1 MITEDDAVHRLLA
14 FRALAGVGEIF
25 PGQEL
30 PTRPAGVLAE
40 LVASVG
46 ERARGVE
53 PLDAGRV
60 SSEVL
65 RGGAARKEHRGV
77 LLVLVGAVG
86 LRLELAHLGP
96 SDDARPDAE
105 PRHRVEDYRERGLRL
120 LVADG
125 SGEERH
131 GAHERLPVAGP
142 IVHADQGQPVAA
154 EVGAPEFADARLTG
168 LPGKVDDVDEEE
180 RAARN
185 RDDVDRHDGA
195 DVEGFPQGLER
206 DAHAIGVEDA
216 LWANRAVERLG
227 SGELAGEALRLV
239 GRNEGD
245 RLESERLAGEAGIG
259 RSHRYLTDAGRFAV
273 EERLG
278 AGPAHVDPGA
288 RSRGRRGSLRRDRRG
303 SLRRGGRGS
312 LLRNGAR
319 ASAGANEQR
328 EGDAHA
334 TLGPFQ
340 NCIDFTSRNSSSPN
354 LPSSRPRPDCL
365 KPPNGARGLKRPP
378 LMSTC
383 PVRSRRATR
392 SARAAS
398 EDPPRPVP
406 GGPRPPPARGGAEAQ
421 PPPASPYMES
431 CAIRTASSSSSYGR
445 TESTG

>member
-1 MITEDDAVHRLLA
+1 MMTQDDAAHRLFAL
-14 FRALAGVGEIF
+14 RALDGVGEI
-25 PGQEL
+25 L
-30 PTRPAGVLAE
+30 PWQKLPIRPDRVLAE

-60 SSEVL
+60 SSEIL

-105 PRHRVEDYRERGLRL
+105 PRHRAEDYRERGLRL

-131 GAHERLPVAGP
+131 GAHERLAVAGP
-142 IVHADQGQPVAA
+142 IVRADQGQPVAA
-154 EVGAPEFADARLTG
+154 EVGELEFADARVSG

-180 RAARN
+180 RAAGN

-206 DAHAIGVEDA
+206 DAHAVGVEDA
-216 LWANRAVERLG
+216 PRADRAVERLG
-227 SGELAGEALRLV
+227 SGELAGEALRILV
-239 GRNEGD
+239 RNEGD

-273 EERLG
+273 EQRLG

-288 RSRGRRGSLRRDRRG
+288 RSRG
-303 SLRRGGRGS
+303 GRGS

-319 ASAGANEQR
+319 PSAGANEER

-334 TLGPFQ
+334 TLGPF
-340 NCIDFTSRNSSSPN
+340 
-354 LPSSRPRPDCL
+354 
-365 KPPNGARGLKRPP
+365 
-378 LMSTC
+378 
-383 PVRSRRATR
+383 
-392 SARAAS
+392 
-398 EDPPRPVP
+398 
-406 GGPRPPPARGGAEAQ
+406 
-421 PPPASPYMES
+421 
-431 CAIRTASSSSSYGR
+431 
-445 TESTG
+445 